1 MSFTTSR
8 VTFSCTC
15 TDSHLPPFTVYDASR
30 RVLHNSG
37 SFVTTAGD
45 SLGPDAL
52 APLSSY
58 QTSLKSLRRTFFKKD
73 KKSVSYWLASHEVD
87 ERESIRD
94 VLDKVKEAVDVGG
107 VKAKVGQVVSFSEAR
122 MAFSEVEAE
131 GGAGA
136 VVRIKEL

>member
-15 TDSHLPPFTVYDASR
+15 ADSHLPSFTVYDASR

-45 SLGPDAL
+45 SLGPDAS

-94 VLDKVKEAVDVGG
+94 VLDKVKEAVEVGG